1 MNDIQIDLNPNTLYR
16 MLDNVST
23 NNSPNSLSHGVL
35 EKVYNYLTIRALF
48 MIINNKVL
56 RSKNIYGGGYYV

>member
-1 MNDIQIDLNPNTLYR
+1 MNDIQIDLNPNTLYC
-16 MLDNVST
+16 MLDNEST
-23 NNSPNSLSHGVL
+23 NNNPNNVSKGVL